1 MPTIE
6 YDGESITAAGLSQ
19 ANEVNDDVVD
29 TMIDLAKLLNER
41 CRESGWAGVEVSGAP
56 KAVEKLK
63 EWLKKD
69 GSTPEVYDAEVA
81 AVLER
86 SRGDRCAPQKYSD
99 DGQ

>member
-41 CRESGWAGVEVSGAP
+41 CRESGWAAWRS
-56 KAVEKLK
+56 
-63 EWLKKD
+63 
-69 GSTPEVYDAEVA
+69 A
-81 AVLER
+81 ALQR
-86 SRGDRCAPQKYSD
+86 QSKN
-99 DGQ
+99 